1 MEKSQEATS
10 KLDLS
15 KLSYSS
21 LRRIQTL
28 FGIKPTPKATILDI
42 IKSILEPLASA
53 TNDSELIIDKF
64 LKIKKDDPADDHS
77 IKKSLRQKPRST
89 CWRSSSS

>member
-1 MEKSQEATS
+1 MDKSQEAVS
-10 KLDLS
+10 KLDLT

-28 FGIKPTPKATILDI
+28 FGIKPTPKSTSIDI
-42 IKSILEPLASA
+42 IKSILEPLTNA
-53 TNDSELIIDKF
+53 TTDYELIIDKF

-89 CWRSSSS
+89 CWRATST